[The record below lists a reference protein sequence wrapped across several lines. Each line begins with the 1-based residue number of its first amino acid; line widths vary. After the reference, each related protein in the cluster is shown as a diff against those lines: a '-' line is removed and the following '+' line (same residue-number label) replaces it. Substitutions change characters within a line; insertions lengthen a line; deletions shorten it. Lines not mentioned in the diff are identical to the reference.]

1 MASMSGRA
9 AMTVAA
15 PFIALLA
22 GIPFLAAFFV
32 DSLIAH
38 ALFEWDTWTVFA
50 VQAVQAVPMTIVVVI
65 FAVITAARGELGR

>member
-1 MASMSGRA
+1 MASKSGRA

-38 ALFEWDTWTVFA
+38 ALFGWDTWTVFA
-50 VQAVQAVPMTIVVVI
+50 VQAVPITIVVVI
-65 FAVITAARGELGR
+65 YAVATAARGELGR